1 MTSAVEALKPN
12 SRTDGEGDEEDG
24 EADPELLDEASK
36 RLKLSVESLAKRK
49 STNQDSL
56 QILTHLSQVA
66 DMLDTNLIF
75 QRMSLVYYIF
85 LRRICSLSLC
95 LSLRSFAFILSFRA
109 QAAIGKM
116 SQDLHD
122 LKETV
127 ALLPR
132 GGLVSAGRT
141 PETAIAVEPQELP
154 PKVHRSFTNGV
165 LVRLLSDPT
174 QQVTG
179 QNKKENIR
187 TFSIASKPVADGVS
201 AARKVLQDTMP
212 LAQANLCMDKYTP
225 KQGVSGI

>member
-95 LSLRSFAFILSFRA
+95 LSLSSFAFILSFRA

-116 SQDLHD
+116 AQDLHD

-127 ALLPR
+127 ASLPR
-132 GGLVSAGRT
+132 GGLVSAGLT
-141 PETAIAVEPQELP
+141 SETAITVEQELP

-212 LAQANLCMDKYTP
+212 LAQANLAMEKYTP